1 MPGLLDLLAPGATAN
16 QPTSGTDFMSMLQ
29 GPQALSPMMAGN
41 GFNPASPQTPQA
53 APPSLM
59 TLLQG
64 MFGVKPPASSPPYDD
79 PNFNAVAY
87 QPSTEQLMRMK
98 QLSQLFPQS
107 RNIIDRRN
115 ALEAYPQQPLPIP
128 QMGQGVM
135 QSMINNSA
143 WPRPNLGPMQRY
155 GPQ

>member
-1 MPGLLDLLAPGATAN
+1 MPGLLDLLNPTPAN
-16 QPTSGTDFMSMLQ
+16 QPTSGTDFMSALQ

-41 GFNPASPQTPQA
+41 GFNPASPQA

-79 PNFNAVAY
+79 PNFNSLPFV
-87 QPSTEQLMRMK
+87 PSQEQLARMQ
-98 QLSQLFPQS
+98 QLSQLFPAS
-107 RNIIDRRN
+107 SHIIDRRN

-143 WPRPNLGPMQRY
+143 WPRPNPGPLMRY
-155 GPQ
+155 GPGQ